1 MTEEI
6 QKAIDKIDGEAEKLN
21 NVNARVIASHIID
34 TYLNSDENAD
44 KVLDDKHTMKGC
56 FNRIIS
62 KARKRAE
69 NNCAMV
75 EDDTV
80 FDWAK
85 EYYGFA
91 VACKNESKIID
102 ILDFM

>member
-1 MTEEI
+1 MTEKI

-21 NVNARVIASHIID
+21 DVHARVIASHIID

-44 KVLDDKHTMKGC
+44 KALDDKHTMKGC
-56 FNRIIS
+56 LDSIKN
-62 KARKRAE
+62 KAKKEAVHG
-69 NNCAMV
+69 CAMIDN
-75 EDDTV
+75 ETV

-91 VACKNESKIID
+91 VACKESKIID
-102 ILDFM
+102 LFDFI